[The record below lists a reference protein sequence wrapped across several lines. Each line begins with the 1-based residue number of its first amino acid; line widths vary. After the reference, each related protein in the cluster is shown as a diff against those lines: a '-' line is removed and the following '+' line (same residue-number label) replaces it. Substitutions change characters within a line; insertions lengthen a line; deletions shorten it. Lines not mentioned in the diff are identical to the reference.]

1 MIQADED
8 ALICDLAEVYR
19 IYEYRQLPA
28 YQVAV
33 FSYGLREDSRIK
45 LVMSGQR
52 VSFDTLL
59 QASILDRLSLLT
71 WFKTKDGQKGNNRP
85 VSITEKLTAI
95 EKESNEMVFISG
107 EEFEKAKA
115 KILNKTGGEN

>member
-8 ALICDLAEVYR
+8 ALICDLAEVYN
-19 IYEYRQLPA
+19 IYDYRRLPA

-85 VSITEKLTAI
+85 VSITEKHI
-95 EKESNEMVFISG
+95 R
-107 EEFEKAKA
+107 
-115 KILNKTGGEN
+115 

>member
-8 ALICDLAEVYR
+8 ALICDLAEVYH
-19 IYEYRQLPA
+19 IYDYRQLPA

-95 EKESNEMVFISG
+95 EKESKEMVFISG
-107 EEFEKAKA
+107 EEFEKARA